1 MVRNARTQLF
11 PNVFASGLT
20 YLVAIGIGFVMPRI
34 IYESVGQEALGIWDL
49 GWSFLIYVSFS
60 GIGFGQALSYFIAQK
75 DAERQHAEIGSI
87 CATGWWAQCFISLV
101 MAGAFI
107 VVMNLAAAS
116 HSDNLVL
123 MIEIDQITT
132 FLSLTIGVVMFGDI
146 AHGVLIGQ
154 HKSRITEYINL
165 VHDVLLAFAMVAAL
179 LLGYGIQG
187 LAIVT
192 LILRVCSELA
202 RYVFAYTVCK
212 EMSINPFDISIE
224 KGATLLR
231 YSMKTSIN
239 VMQDLLVHQSMR
251 LMLFLSMGPLVLAAF
266 SRYATIMRQIN
277 RLTER
282 LSMSLSS
289 VTSALVASGAEDEVV
304 SLYIQSTRMAVL
316 ISLPLL
322 TVFAVAG
329 DLIVSLW
336 MGPEFVVDHVAV
348 LLAAGALLHAN
359 YSISY
364 RLLSGLNAHGRIGL
378 FSIFLSGL
386 GVMAGLSAI
395 ESVNAVNAALIVALV
410 LMVTV
415 HLPHISFMLFK
426 ISANPLR
433 LLFEIYSKP
442 IVINLLFLGVL
453 LLARWLALETNS
465 YLAAAVVVIGLTGV
479 VWASWQ
485 FVVSADLK
493 SRIRGFVLRQDES
506 ETGVY

>member
-1 MVRNARTQLF
+1 
-11 PNVFASGLT
+11 
-20 YLVAIGIGFVMPRI
+20 
-34 IYESVGQEALGIWDL
+34 
-49 GWSFLIYVSFS
+49 
-60 GIGFGQALSYFIAQK
+60 
-75 DAERQHAEIGSI
+75 
-87 CATGWWAQCFISLV
+87 
-101 MAGAFI
+101 
-107 VVMNLAAAS
+107 
-116 HSDNLVL
+116 
-123 MIEIDQITT
+123 
-132 FLSLTIGVVMFGDI
+132 MFGDI

-192 LILRVCSELA
+192 LILRVCSELV
-202 RYVFAYTVCK
+202 RYVFAYIVCK
-212 EMSINPFDISIE
+212 EMTINPFDVSIE

-266 SRYATIMRQIN
+266 SRYATIMRQVN

-336 MGPEFVVDHVAV
+336 MG
-348 LLAAGALLHAN
+348 
-359 YSISY
+359 
-364 RLLSGLNAHGRIGL
+364 LSVICN
-378 FSIFLSGL
+378 
-386 GVMAGLSAI
+386 
-395 ESVNAVNAALIVALV
+395 
-410 LMVTV
+410 VTNTV
-415 HLPHISFMLFK
+415 RPCQKF
-426 ISANPLR
+426 
-433 LLFEIYSKP
+433 
-442 IVINLLFLGVL
+442 
-453 LLARWLALETNS
+453 
-465 YLAAAVVVIGLTGV
+465 
-479 VWASWQ
+479 
-485 FVVSADLK
+485 
-493 SRIRGFVLRQDES
+493 
-506 ETGVY
+506 